1 VRNLNKKAR
10 FRTTIGTFS
19 KDKTQIQPKQT
30 LKAEQGLPSALIHYH
45 PTSLKAES
53 KIQPFTWVAYSFT
66 GALAKVATR
75 KS

>member
-1 VRNLNKKAR
+1 MPIVVRNLNKKAR

-30 LKAEQGLPSALIHYH
+30 LKAKRHLPSALIHYH

-53 KIQPFTWVAYSFT
+53 NIQPFTLVVIPSPVRWPM
-66 GALAKVATR
+66 
-75 KS
+75 